1 MLSVEE
7 LLEKLNF
14 ALEKGYITKNHIL
27 GITTEN
33 ETFIIENIC
42 LPPVI
47 LEEKAF
53 KKANILFTKK

>member
-1 MLSVEE
+1 MLNVEE

-27 GITTEN
+27 GITTES

-42 LPPVI
+42 LPSVI
-47 LEEKAF
+47 LEDKEF
-53 KKANILFTKK
+53 KKANILFTKN